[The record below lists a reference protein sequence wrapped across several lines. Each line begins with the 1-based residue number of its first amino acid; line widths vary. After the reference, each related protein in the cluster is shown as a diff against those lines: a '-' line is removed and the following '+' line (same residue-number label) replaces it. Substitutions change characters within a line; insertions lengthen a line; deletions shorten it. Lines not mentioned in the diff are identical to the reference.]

1 MLSFLR
7 AAVSGRLRR
16 TLSTAAARPP
26 WAMMYRVSQGSN
38 STESVSSSLA
48 PPPSVS
54 FVSVPSHAL
63 DIDPFPPQPKCV
75 SLFRGLVLAASG
87 HGLLLLDTHMSRLQ
101 AHDLKLLYRRFARF
115 VCNPVTG
122 QLLRLP
128 DFDGAEKTLTDG
140 MGLLTQAYGASG
152 PPKRY
157 AAAQL
162 TEVDGGQRFLLRR
175 FSSETGDWDE
185 RVLPSPM
192 PPRRRMHMVHE
203 VLDYGGRL
211 WWVDVSWGAIC
222 VDPFSDRPEL
232 CPVEL
237 PAHSMLPDQLDENE
251 MRQLIKH
258 RHMGVSAGRLLY
270 AEVDPLHIRSFT
282 LDDESRR
289 WTLQHQ
295 VSVDLL
301 PNGGNAKEMPLVAAV
316 DPLDTNLL
324 HLNVDRVNF
333 SIDMSRKRMI
343 ESTAIPTDM
352 SPPSESATTSYL
364 PCVLPS
370 FLRSSPIPGKKS
382 VTKNKTLAD
391 VLVRLDR
398 HHAK

>member
-1 MLSFLR
+1 MLSLLR

-26 WAMMYRVSQGSN
+26 WAMMYRISLGSN
-38 STESVSSSLA
+38 STGSVSSSLA

-54 FVSVPSHAL
+54 SVSMPRHAL

-75 SLFRGLVLAASG
+75 SLFQGLVHAASG
-87 HGLLLLDTHMSRLQ
+87 HGFLLLDTCIVRLQ
-101 AHDLKLLYRRFARF
+101 THDLKFLYQRFARF

-128 DFDGAEKTLTDG
+128 DFDGAEKTLTNG

-152 PPKRY
+152 PPNRY

-162 TEVDGGQRFLLRR
+162 IEVDGGRRFLLRR
-175 FSSETGDWDE
+175 FSSESGDWE
-185 RVLPSPM
+185 ELVLPSPM
-192 PPRRRMHMVHE
+192 PPHRRMYMMHE
-203 VLDYGGRL
+203 VLDFGGRL

-237 PAHSMLPDQLDENE
+237 PAHSMLPDQLAESE
-251 MRQLIKH
+251 MRRLIKH
-258 RHMGVSAGRLLY
+258 RHMGVSAGRLLF
-270 AEVDPLHIRSFT
+270 AEVDPFHIRSFT
-282 LDDESRR
+282 LDDESGR

-301 PNGGNAKEMPLVAAV
+301 PSGGNAKEMPFVAAV

-343 ESTAIPTDM
+343 EITAIPSDM
-352 SPPSESATTSYL
+352 YPPSEAATTSYL

-370 FLRSSPIPGKKS
+370 FLRSSTIPGDHRFTVTHFLKKE
-382 VTKNKTLAD
+382 LC
-391 VLVRLDR
+391 
-398 HHAK
+398 

>member
-1 MLSFLR
+1 MLSLLR

-101 AHDLKLLYRRFARF
+101 AHDLKLLYRR
-115 VCNPVTG
+115 
-122 QLLRLP
+122 
-128 DFDGAEKTLTDG
+128 
-140 MGLLTQAYGASG
+140 
-152 PPKRY
+152 
-157 AAAQL
+157 
-162 TEVDGGQRFLLRR
+162 
-175 FSSETGDWDE
+175 
-185 RVLPSPM
+185 
-192 PPRRRMHMVHE
+192 RRMDMVHE

-258 RHMGVSAGRLLY
+258 RHMGVSAGRLLWCWTTEAGSGGWTDRPELCPVELPAHSMLPDQLDENEMRQLIKHRHMGVSAGRLLY

-282 LDDESRR
+282 LDDDSRR

-370 FLRSSPIPGKKS
+370 FLRSSPIPGDYS
-382 VTKNKTLAD
+382 VTFLMSCVDETPHICLI
-391 VLVRLDR
+391 
-398 HHAK
+398 

>member
-1 MLSFLR
+1 MLSLLR

-26 WAMMYRVSQGSN
+26 WAMMYRISQGSS
-38 STESVSSSLA
+38 STGSVSSSLA

-54 FVSVPSHAL
+54 SVSMPRHAP
-63 DIDPFPPQPKCV
+63 DIDPFPPQPKCI
-75 SLFRGLVLAASG
+75 SLFKGLVHAASG
-87 HGLLLLDTHMSRLQ
+87 HGFLLLDTCRARLQ
-101 AHDLKLLYRRFARF
+101 THDLKLLYQRFARF

-128 DFDGAEKTLTDG
+128 DFDGAEKTLTNG

-162 TEVDGGQRFLLRR
+162 TEVDGGRRFLLRR
-175 FSSETGDWDE
+175 FSSESGDWE
-185 RVLPSPM
+185 ELVLPSPM
-192 PPRRRMHMVHE
+192 PPHRRMYMIHE
-203 VLDYGGRL
+203 VLDFGGRL

-237 PAHSMLPDQLDENE
+237 PAHSMLPDQLAESE
-251 MRQLIKH
+251 MRRLIKH
-258 RHMGVSAGRLLY
+258 RHVGVSAGRLLF
-270 AEVDPLHIRSFT
+270 AEVDPFHIRSFT
-282 LDDESRR
+282 LDDESGR

-301 PNGGNAKEMPLVAAV
+301 PSGGNAKEMPFVAAV

-343 ESTAIPTDM
+343 EITAIPSGM
-352 SPPSESATTSYL
+352 YAPREAATTSYL

-370 FLRSSPIPGKKS
+370 FLRSSTIPGDHRFTVTHFLKKE
-382 VTKNKTLAD
+382 LC
-391 VLVRLDR
+391 
-398 HHAK
+398 

>member
-1 MLSFLR
+1 MLSLLR

-26 WAMMYRVSQGSN
+26 WAMMYRISQGSS
-38 STESVSSSLA
+38 STGSVSSSLA

-54 FVSVPSHAL
+54 SVSMPRHAP
-63 DIDPFPPQPKCV
+63 DIDPFPPQPKCI
-75 SLFRGLVLAASG
+75 SLFKGLVHAASG
-87 HGLLLLDTHMSRLQ
+87 HGFLLLDTCRARLQ
-101 AHDLKLLYRRFARF
+101 THDLKLLYQRFARF

-128 DFDGAEKTLTDG
+128 DFDGAEKTLTNG

-162 TEVDGGQRFLLRR
+162 TEVDGGRRFLLRR
-175 FSSETGDWDE
+175 FSSESGDWE
-185 RVLPSPM
+185 ELVLPSPM
-192 PPRRRMHMVHE
+192 PPHRRMYMMHE
-203 VLDYGGRL
+203 VLDFGGRL

-237 PAHSMLPDQLDENE
+237 PAHSMLPDQLAESE
-251 MRQLIKH
+251 MRRLIKH
-258 RHMGVSAGRLLY
+258 RHMGVSAGRLLF
-270 AEVDPLHIRSFT
+270 AEVDPFHIRPFT
-282 LDDESRR
+282 LDDESGR

-301 PNGGNAKEMPLVAAV
+301 PSGGNAKEMPFVAAV

-343 ESTAIPTDM
+343 EITAIPSDM
-352 SPPSESATTSYL
+352 YPPSEAATTSYL

-370 FLRSSPIPGKKS
+370 FLRSSTIPGKKC
-382 VTKNKTLAD
+382 VTENKTLAD
-391 VLVRLDR
+391 VLVRVDR